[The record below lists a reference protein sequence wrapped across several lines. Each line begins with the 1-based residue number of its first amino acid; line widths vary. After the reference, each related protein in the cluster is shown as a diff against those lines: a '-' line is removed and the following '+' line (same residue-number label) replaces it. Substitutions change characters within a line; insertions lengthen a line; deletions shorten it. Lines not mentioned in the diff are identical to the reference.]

1 MGRTLSSCPPTTRT
15 TQMATADAAL
25 ADVAAAADIEAADD
39 DHVDVAP
46 SADVV
51 AAAEAHV
58 DVVAPTPPR
67 RPSQRAHQW
76 LPQPCHSIPPPPLPP
91 PSPMMPR
98 PPPPSPSNLIH
109 YFACGSFI
117 KMSVIHHCYCF
128 CPFLFKWM
136 NGNGKSTGTIIGSHA
151 GMGIIHHYLCLLF
164 E

>member
-1 MGRTLSSCPPTTRT
+1 
-15 TQMATADAAL
+15 MATADAAL

-76 LPQPCHSIPPPPLPP
+76 LPQPCPSTPPPHPLHPPPPTNGPDVIVVPP
-91 PSPMMPR
+91 D
-98 PPPPSPSNLIH
+98 NT
-109 YFACGSFI
+109 YETDGDCGR
-117 KMSVIHHCYCF
+117 C
-128 CPFLFKWM
+128 
-136 NGNGKSTGTIIGSHA
+136 A
-151 GMGIIHHYLCLLF
+151 GRRSCRG
-164 E
+164 